1 MSLLAQVNQPNA
13 NRYYFALDSTP
24 ADPTVTAPAFEAIGT
39 APAPVGTFSA
49 QGDGVPG
56 GIDMF
61 NMKTSLGRLQWSI
74 GMNGAAAGANSGND
88 LAIFGYDD
96 NGAFLNG
103 PLQIQRSTGNV
114 IITEPLATVEIAA
127 GGNVA
132 VAGNISATGDISSNT
147 AGIASALT
155 VGTAATVGG
164 GALEVNGTLGIAQVY
179 DSIYNRPA
187 AGTETLISTYGPTGV
202 PGPLTVFTA
211 PNTGL
216 YTLTMEVKAD
226 ANGGFA
232 WTNGVN
238 NILGYLQNPFPP
250 FDLLS
255 DAFLACDSVANPT
268 GMVLPVPGG
277 AVQNDAYVKDMVAV
291 VNLVGGTTYS
301 AQANFNPA
309 AFNLG
314 TTGGVRFF
322 IQPLLA

>member
-13 NRYYFALDSTP
+13 NRYYFALDTTP

-164 GALEVNGTLGIAQVY
+164 GALEVNGTLGVAQVY
-179 DSIYNRPA
+179 DSIYNRPVPGA
-187 AGTETLISTYGPTGV
+187 EVLLSQFGPTGAPSV
-202 PGPLTVFTA
+202 PLVPYTA
-211 PNTGL
+211 AKTGL
-216 YTLTMEVKAD
+216 YTLTMEVTAD
-226 ANGGFA
+226 TNGFS
-232 WTNGVN
+232 WTNGTSLVV
-238 NILGYLQNPFPP
+238 GYLANQAPP
-250 FDLLS
+250 FAIIS
-255 DAFLACDSVANPT
+255 DSFLACDSLANPA
-268 GMVLPVPGG
+268 GLLLPSGFPGG
-277 AVQNDAYVKDMVAV
+277 VYPKDIVAV
-291 VNLVGGTTYS
+291 INLTAGTTYVPTITV
-301 AQANFNPA
+301 NPA
-309 AFNLG
+309 GINLG

-322 IQPLLA
+322 IQPLIA

>member
-13 NRYYFALDSTP
+13 NRYYFALDTTP

-164 GALEVNGTLGIAQVY
+164 GALEVNGTLGVSTVY
-179 DSIYNRPA
+179 DPVYNKP
-187 AGTETLISTYGPTGV
+187 YGAEVLLATFDATGANTGSF
-202 PGPLTVFTA
+202 PFTA
-211 PNTGL
+211 AKSGLYCLTLSTSVSATGL
-216 YTLTMEVKAD
+216 
-226 ANGGFA
+226 G
-232 WTNGVN
+232 WTNGVTAFAAYAV
-238 NILGYLQNPFPP
+238 LAGGGGTP
-250 FDLLS
+250 S
-255 DAFLACDSVANPT
+255 DSYMVVDSMATPAMT
-268 GMVLPVPGG
+268 IVPIGAPNYYIKDQMAITNLNAG
-277 AVQNDAYVKDMVAV
+277 EQITAAVQTQ
-291 VNLVGGTTYS
+291 GGM
-301 AQANFNPA
+301 
-309 AFNLG
+309 NLG
-314 TTGGVRFF
+314 TQGGISVFV
-322 IQPLLA
+322 QPLIA